1 MAKSRPTA
9 ARARGQKEK
18 LLQRTF
24 SRFLRK
30 SGSSDFDDA
39 GQRQGQVFTSLSRQK
54 MAILQSLGGKEGSQE
69 VEFGSGS
76 ALSKLN

>member
-30 SGSSDFDDA
+30 SGSSDFDA
-39 GQRQGQVFTSLSRQK
+39 GQRQGQVCTSLSRQ
-54 MAILQSLGGKEGSQE
+54 MAILQSLGGKEGSEE

-76 ALSKLN
+76 ALSELH